1 MARFVIIEGAVL
13 HRGAPMPV
21 ESYHISDWGV
31 NARLFLYCGTLTEQD
46 LAAQVC
52 LMMRGEP
59 TSLLGALRATT
70 CNMRLDEAER
80 LGVPHRL

>member
-1 MARFVIIEGAVL
+1 MARFVFIEGAVL
-13 HRGAPMPV
+13 HNGAPMPV

-31 NARLFLYCGTLTEQD
+31 NVRLFLCCGAFADEDFATH
-46 LAAQVC
+46 VC
-52 LMMRGEP
+52 VMMRGEP
-59 TSLLGALRATT
+59 TSLLGALRAAT